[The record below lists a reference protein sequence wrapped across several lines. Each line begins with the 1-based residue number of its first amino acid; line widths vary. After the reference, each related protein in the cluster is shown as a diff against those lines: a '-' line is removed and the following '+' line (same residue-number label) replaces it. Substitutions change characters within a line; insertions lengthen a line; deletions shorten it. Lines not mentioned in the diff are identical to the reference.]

1 MDVLEELHGG
11 QGWSRQNGQLSLI
24 EAWAEGEASAIRVEG
39 QYVLTAEAVA
49 CELELVEEAT
59 RRRSLICATPGD
71 AIHLFMAAG
80 DYRLFVR
87 FLSPP
92 GDYSASLRLDR
103 QGRLDRLGFLAAK
116 AIQVLQRPP
125 SAWPEALGRLLRRAP
140 QGVTGARLG
149 APVSAAPP
157 PIPNRPT
164 IEPAPVPE
172 TAAVSIIIP
181 TKTRA
186 DLLAACVA
194 SLDPGPVRKE
204 LIIIDNGA
212 TAHDMLGLLQ
222 GLAARSDI
230 RVIRHDAPF
239 NFSQLCNLGAKAARF
254 GTLLFL
260 NDDIEALDREWLPAM
275 LGFAARPDTGVVGA
289 RLLYPSR
296 DLQHAGVATNLIPG
310 PGHPWRGLAETAW
323 RDHPLI
329 AAAGEVDAVTG
340 ACLMIGKA
348 LFDQLGGFDE
358 AAFAVSLNDVDLCL
372 KARGRGLKV
381 IYAPQATLLHK
392 EGQSRRRDDDP
403 AERARRERELALF
416 FDRYPHAARHS
427 VFYPAWLRRD
437 TDSGASISSVASST
451 L

>member
-1 MDVLEELHGG
+1 MDVLEALGGG
-11 QGWSRQNGQLSLI
+11 QGWSRQGGRLSLTTP
-24 EAWAEGEASAIRVEG
+24 WAEGEVDTMHLAG
-39 QYVLTAEAVA
+39 QYVLTAVAVA
-49 CELELVEEAT
+49 CELELTET
-59 RRRSLICATPGD
+59 TTKRRSLVYATPGEP
-71 AIHLFMAAG
+71 IHLFIAPG
-80 DYRLFVR
+80 DYGLFVR

-92 GDYSASLRLDR
+92 GDYAAGLRLDR
-103 QGRLDRLGFLAAK
+103 LKWIDRLGFLTAK
-116 AIQVLQRPP
+116 AIQVLKRPP

-149 APVSAAPP
+149 PATSAEPP
-157 PIPNRPT
+157 PIPPRPA
-164 IEPAPVPE
+164 IEPARVPDD
-172 TAAVSIIIP
+172 AAVSIIIP

-186 DLLAACVA
+186 DLLVACLA
-194 SLDPGPVRKE
+194 SLDLSPVRRE
-204 LIIIDNGA
+204 VIIVDNGA
-212 TAHDMLGLLQ
+212 TASDMLDLLQ
-222 GLAARSDI
+222 RLAERPDT

-239 NFSQLCNLGAKAARF
+239 NFSQLCNLGAQAARCD
-254 GTLLFL
+254 TLLFL
-260 NDDIEALDREWLPAM
+260 NDDIEALDAEWLLAM
-275 LGFAARPDTGVVGA
+275 LGFAACPDVGVVGA

-296 DLQHAGVATNLIPG
+296 DLQHAGVATNLVPG
-310 PGHPWRGLAETAW
+310 PGHPWRGLPETAW

-348 LFDQLGGFDE
+348 LFDELGGFDE
-358 AAFAVSLNDVDLCL
+358 DVFAVSLNDVDLCL
-372 KARGRGLKV
+372 KARARGLKV

-403 AERARRERELALF
+403 AEQARRTRELALF